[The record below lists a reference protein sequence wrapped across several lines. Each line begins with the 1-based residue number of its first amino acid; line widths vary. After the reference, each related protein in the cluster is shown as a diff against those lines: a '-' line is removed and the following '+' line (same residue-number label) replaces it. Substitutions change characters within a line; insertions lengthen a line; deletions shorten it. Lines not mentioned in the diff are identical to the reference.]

1 MKNYFYYIWIFF
13 LTIVLVSISN
23 IVFSQS
29 EKINWIE
36 VEKIKELQNNYKKKI
51 MIDLYT
57 DWCGWCKV
65 MDRTTFSDKKIIE
78 KINSD
83 FYPIKINAEYK
94 GDITFDNHTFKYVD
108 LKPRGINEIAY
119 YLTNGQLSYP
129 MTIFLDEDFRI
140 ITLLPGY
147 HKSNFFK
154 SVLDYIGEDHWK
166 ETSWDDFIK

>member
-1 MKNYFYYIWIFF
+1 MKNFIYNFI
-13 LTIVLVSISN
+13 LVSILFFSYN
-23 IVFSQS
+23 SLFSQS
-29 EKINWIE
+29 EKIKWIE
-36 VEKIKELQNNYKKKI
+36 PEKLSEIQKSNPKKI

-65 MDRTTFSDKKIIE
+65 MDRTTFSDKNVAE
-78 KINSD
+78 KINSN

-94 GDITFDNHTFKYVD
+94 GEINFNNKIYKYLD
-108 LKPRGINEIAY
+108 AKPRGINELAY

-129 MTIFLDEDFRI
+129 MTIFLDEEFQI

-154 SVLDYIGEDHWK
+154 SVLDYIGEDYWK
-166 ETSWDDFIK
+166 DRSWEEFNK

>member
-1 MKNYFYYIWIFF
+1 MKNYLYFFVLSTTLIF
-13 LTIVLVSISN
+13 LSST
-23 IVFSQS
+23 VFSQS
-29 EKINWIE
+29 EKIKWIPPD
-36 VEKIKELQNNYKKKI
+36 KIKEFQKSNPKKI

-65 MDRTTFSDKKIIE
+65 MDRTTFSDKNVAE
-78 KINSD
+78 KINSN
-83 FYPIKINAEYK
+83 FYSIKINAEYK
-94 GDITFDNHTFKYVD
+94 GEINFNDQVYKYLD

-129 MTIFLDEDFRI
+129 MTIFLDEEYRL

-166 ETSWDDFIK
+166 NSSWEDFNK

>member
-1 MKNYFYYIWIFF
+1 MKNFFYNFI
-13 LTIVLVSISN
+13 LVSIIFFSYN
-23 IVFSQS
+23 SLFSQS
-29 EKINWIE
+29 EKIKWIE
-36 VEKIKELQNNYKKKI
+36 PEKLNEIQKSNPKKI

-65 MDRTTFSDKKIIE
+65 MDRTTFSDKNVAE
-78 KINSD
+78 KINSN

-94 GDITFDNHTFKYVD
+94 GEINFNNKIYKYLD
-108 LKPRGINEIAY
+108 AKQRGINELAY

-129 MTIFLDEDFRI
+129 MTIFLEEEFRI

-154 SVLDYIGEDHWK
+154 SVLEYIGEDYWK
-166 ETSWDDFIK
+166 DRSWEEFNK

>member
-1 MKNYFYYIWIFF
+1 MKNLLYYFILINIIFF
-13 LTIVLVSISN
+13 PFDRL
-23 IVFSQS
+23 FSQS
-29 EKINWIE
+29 EKIKWIE
-36 VEKIKELQNNYKKKI
+36 PEEIIKFQQSNPKKI

-65 MDRTTFSDKKIIE
+65 MDRTTFSDKNVAE
-78 KINSD
+78 KINSN

-94 GDITFDNHTFKYVD
+94 GEINFNNKIYKYLD
-108 LKPRGINEIAY
+108 AKPRGINELAY

-129 MTIFLDEDFRI
+129 MTIFLDEEFRI

-154 SVLDYIGEDHWK
+154 SVLDYIGEDYWK
-166 ETSWDDFIK
+166 DRSWEEFNK

>member
-1 MKNYFYYIWIFF
+1 MKNLLYYFILITIIFF
-13 LTIVLVSISN
+13 PFDRL
-23 IVFSQS
+23 FSQS
-29 EKINWIE
+29 EKIKWIE
-36 VEKIKELQNNYKKKI
+36 PEEIIEFQQSNPKKI

-65 MDRTTFSDKKIIE
+65 MDRTTFSDKNVAE
-78 KINSD
+78 KINSN

-94 GDITFDNHTFKYVD
+94 GEIKFNNKTYKY
-108 LKPRGINEIAY
+108 LNAKPRGINELAY

-129 MTIFLDEDFRI
+129 MTIFLDEEFRI

-154 SVLDYIGEDHWK
+154 SVLDYIGEDYWK
-166 ETSWDDFIK
+166 DRSWEEFNK

>member
-1 MKNYFYYIWIFF
+1 MKNLLYYFILITFIFF
-13 LTIVLVSISN
+13 PFDSL
-23 IVFSQS
+23 FSQP
-29 EKINWIE
+29 
-36 VEKIKELQNNYKKKI
+36 EKIKWIEPEEINEFQKSNPKKI

-65 MDRTTFSDKKIIE
+65 MDRTTFSDKNVAE
-78 KINSD
+78 KINSN

-94 GDITFDNHTFKYVD
+94 GEINFNNKIYKYLD
-108 LKPRGINEIAY
+108 SKPRGINELAY

-129 MTIFLDEDFRI
+129 MTIFLDEEFRI

-154 SVLDYIGEDHWK
+154 SVLDYIGEDYWK
-166 ETSWDDFIK
+166 DRSWEEFNK